1 MDGVEL
7 THFIMYVVKER
18 QRSYSEWI
26 QQWMNEGLHRLMMV
40 STDPD
45 FFNAPGSS
53 ENRNVVWT
61 LWKCVVR
68 MCIIQES
75 WRTFVA
81 IIEQLGLKYF
91 AD

>member
-1 MDGVEL
+1 
-7 THFIMYVVKER
+7 
-18 QRSYSEWI
+18 
-26 QQWMNEGLHRLMMV
+26 MNEGLHRLTMV

-61 LWKCVVR
+61 LYERCMDVVWTLWECVVR
-68 MCIIQES
+68 MWIIEES

-91 AD
+91 AN